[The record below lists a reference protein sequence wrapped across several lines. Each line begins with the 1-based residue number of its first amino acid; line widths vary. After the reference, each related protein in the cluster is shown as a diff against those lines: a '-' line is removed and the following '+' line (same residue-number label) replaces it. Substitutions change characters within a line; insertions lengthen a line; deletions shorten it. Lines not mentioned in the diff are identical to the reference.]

1 MSSTATFRPPGA
13 EQSNRLVRITQCV
26 YPVEKDSCMKT
37 RFAPLQALLLTAL
50 IAAPL
55 SRIHAQTGAAPDT
68 LFQTIRSLDAQLF
81 DAYNHCD
88 LEKFGSLLADDLEF
102 YHDVGGFSR
111 SRQTTI
117 EGVKNNICGKV
128 TRELVPGT
136 LEVYPIANY
145 GAVEIGVHRF
155 HHPGQDNVQSVGEA
169 KFIHL
174 WQKGKDGGWKVT
186 RVISFDHHPLTK

>member
-1 MSSTATFRPPGA
+1 
-13 EQSNRLVRITQCV
+13 
-26 YPVEKDSCMKT
+26 MKKT
-37 RFAPLQALLLTAL
+37 FAPVQALLLTAL
-50 IAAPL
+50 LAAPL
-55 SRIHAQTGAAPDT
+55 AHVHAQTTPAPDP
-68 LFQTIRSLDAQLF
+68 LFQTIQSLDTQLF

-102 YHDVGGFSR
+102 YHDVGGLSR
-111 SRQTTI
+111 SRRTTV

-136 LEVYPIANY
+136 LEVYPMANY

-155 HHPGQDNVQSVGEA
+155 HHPGQENVKSVGEA

-174 WQKGKDGGWKVT
+174 WQHKDGAWKIT

>member
-1 MSSTATFRPPGA
+1 
-13 EQSNRLVRITQCV
+13 
-26 YPVEKDSCMKT
+26 MKT
-37 RFAPLQALLLTAL
+37 SFAPLQALLLTVL

-55 SRIHAQTGAAPDT
+55 SHIHAQSGAGPDS
-68 LFQTIRSLDAQLF
+68 LFQTIQSLDAQLF

-88 LEKFGSLLADDLEF
+88 L
-102 YHDVGGFSR
+102 VGGFSR

-155 HHPGQDNVQSVGEA
+155 HHPGQDNGKPVGEA

-174 WQKGKDGGWKVT
+174 WQKDKDGGWKVT
-186 RVISFDHHPLTK
+186 RVISFDHHPITQ